1 MYFEIS
7 PLNFIKNLKSQV
19 QYPTAANK
27 KYFQLL
33 RPSLVDVVE
42 MGGNLEFTAS
52 VVETT
57 TCIDVNGSVKKKETL
72 HV

>member
-1 MYFEIS
+1 MSNCQID
-7 PLNFIKNLKSQV
+7 LSQSGYV
-19 QYPTAANK
+19 V
-27 KYFQLL
+27 L

-57 TCIDVNGSVKKKETL
+57 TCIDVNGSVKKKGNTTRL
-72 HV
+72 VMK